1 MSLLILSNQELK
13 DKVLS
18 ELAQNPALELVE
30 ETMCPQ
36 CRRSLRGSSPCPICS
51 LRSTEEGPI
60 VFLSPREAQRR
71 VRNPIPDGQPLDEEP
86 AAPES
91 LTIHVLQQLAGDL
104 EPDERQLA
112 IYILSSLD
120 EDGFL
125 LNPPVYIARA
135 TRKPFSQVEHV
146 LQLISR
152 TDPAGL
158 ATSGP
163 KEALLTQLDL
173 VPVHGALQEI
183 CKSILEAHFAEL
195 GRRDYEKIA
204 DFLEVSATRVRQAA
218 SFIQDNL
225 NPYPGRS
232 FWGSGRQPQQ
242 GNAVVY
248 HTPDITISQNPSE
261 ESGPLMVEIFAPM
274 MGWLRV
280 NPLFNQA
287 KNDAEDETKE
297 EWSKYLERA
306 SLFVKCIQQ
315 RNNTLRRMMEILVSQ
330 QRAFIV
336 KGDRHL
342 KPMTRAKLAKSLSVH
357 ESTVSRAVSHKSVA
371 LPDGRIIP
379 LARFFDRSLSVRDR
393 IKEIVK
399 TEDRPLSDDQIAS
412 LLQGEGVRIARRTVA
427 KYRAIEGILPARL
440 RHRKTAPTPI

>member
-1 MSLLILSNQELK
+1 MSLLLLSNQELK

-30 ETMCPQ
+30 ETICPQ
-36 CRRSLRGSSPCPICS
+36 CRRPLHGPTPCPICS
-51 LRSTEEGPI
+51 LPSTDESPI
-60 VFLSPREAQRR
+60 VFLSPRESQRR
-71 VRNPIPDGQPLDEEP
+71 ARNPIPDGQPLEEEP

-104 EPDERQLA
+104 EPDDRQLA
-112 IYILSSLD
+112 IFILSGLD
-120 EDGFL
+120 DDGFL
-125 LNPPVYIARA
+125 LNPPAYIARA
-135 TRKPFSQVEHV
+135 TRKPFSQVERV
-146 LQLISR
+146 LHLISR

-158 ATSGP
+158 ASSGP
-163 KEALLTQLDL
+163 REALLTQLAL
-173 VPVHGALQEI
+173 VPVHGSLQEI
-183 CKSILEAHFAEL
+183 CRTMLEEHFSEL
-195 GRRDYEKIA
+195 GRREYEKIA
-204 DFLEVSATRVRQAA
+204 DSLEVSVNRVRKAT

-242 GNAVVY
+242 GNPVVY
-248 HTPDITISQNPSE
+248 HTPDITISDNPSE
-261 ESGPLMVEIFAPM
+261 ETGPLMVEIFAPM

-287 KNDAEDETKE
+287 RNDADSQSKE

-315 RNNTLRRMMEILVSQ
+315 RNNTLRRMMEILVTQ
-330 QRAFIV
+330 QRDFIV
-336 KGDRHL
+336 NGDRHL
-342 KPMTRAKLAKSLSVH
+342 KPMTRAKLAKTLGVH
-357 ESTVSRAVSHKSVA
+357 ESTVSRAVSHKSIA

-399 TEDRPLSDDQIAS
+399 KEERPLSDDQIAS
-412 LLQGEGVRIARRTVA
+412 LLQSEGVRIARRTVA